1 MRGKAALW
9 LRRAL
14 GVGLL
19 LGVWQLA
26 SLCFSPLVL
35 PPVPQVAGTLA
46 WLIREP
52 DFWPTVGTTLLRL
65 ALGLGIGIAVGS
77 ILGLLFGLCPKLEDV
92 GAPFIHVL
100 QSVPPVCW
108 VVLALVWFGFNGWPC
123 VFIVAASTIPTVVIN
138 LSHGV
143 RGVDPELLEMA
154 RLYRFSR
161 RKVLLHVTLPSIRPY
176 FLSALEIVVGGGWK
190 LAVMGEVL
198 TTNSGIGGAI
208 TTARLNS
215 ARCDHRVG
223 IPAGGRVLYYAE
235 AGVPASVQERGSPM
249 LRLSG
254 ICKRFEDLPVLSN
267 LSLTLSRGEIV
278 ALIGPS
284 GCGKTTLLNIISGLT
299 APDAGTVE
307 GADGRL
313 SYMFQSAR
321 LLPWRTVEENIRLVR
336 EEAPAGEVRSLITA
350 VGLEGFE
357 RYYPGQLSGGM
368 ARRCALARAFHFG
381 GEIFLMDEPF
391 QGLDYGIRM
400 EMLSMLLS
408 IWQRER
414 PGVLFVTHEI
424 DEALTVATRIAV
436 LAPRP
441 TAICQWFDLPGPEG
455 RDASAP
461 ELARLRQEII
471 RRITG

>member
-1 MRGKAALW
+1 MNDLI
-9 LRRAL
+9 LE
-14 GVGLL
+14 
-19 LGVWQLA
+19 
-26 SLCFSPLVL
+26 
-35 PPVPQVAGTLA
+35 QVTKG
-46 WLIREP
+46 
-52 DFWPTVGTTLLRL
+52 
-65 ALGLGIGIAVGS
+65 
-77 ILGLLFGLCPKLEDV
+77 FG
-92 GAPFIHVL
+92 AH
-100 QSVPPVCW
+100 
-108 VVLALVWFGFNGWPC
+108 VVLRKF
-123 VFIVAASTIPTVVIN
+123 ST
-138 LSHGV
+138 
-143 RGVDPELLEMA
+143 
-154 RLYRFSR
+154 RF
-161 RKVLLHVTLPSIRPY
+161 P
-176 FLSALEIVVGGGWK
+176 GGQCTCI
-190 LAVMGEVL
+190 M
-198 TTNSGIGGAI
+198 
-208 TTARLNS
+208 
-215 ARCDHRVG
+215 
-223 IPAGGRVLYYAE
+223 
-235 AGVPASVQERGSPM
+235 
-249 LRLSG
+249 
-254 ICKRFEDLPVLSN
+254 
-267 LSLTLSRGEIV
+267 
-278 ALIGPS
+278 GPS

-307 GADGRL
+307 GVDGRL

-336 EEAPAGEVRSLITA
+336 EDAPAGEVRSLIAA

-357 RYYPGQLSGGM
+357 RYYPSQLSGGM

-436 LAPRP
+436 LTPRP
-441 TAICQWFDLPGPEG
+441 TTICQWFDLPGPEG